1 MRDKMVVK
9 YAENI
14 TEKDLVESLLDWQKR
29 GLQETASGYGKKLTT
44 RYKVK
49 YQSRMRRVYA
59 ICYSNLASYYI
70 IVKKE
75 KLYLNM

>member
-1 MRDKMVVK
+1 MTVK

-14 TEKDLVESLLDWQKR
+14 GQEDLVESPLNWQVL

-49 YQSRMRRVYA
+49 YQGRMRRVYA
-59 ICYSNLASYYI
+59 VCYSNVASYFI
-70 IVKKE
+70 FVRGE
-75 KLYLNM
+75 KLYLRM